1 MSRNIR
7 KHARAK
13 GFTLIELIVV
23 VAIIGVLLGVSIP
36 TISGYMRR
44 SRLKTANANSKL
56 IFNSI
61 QTICQELEFAER
73 DDAVT
78 TFYGSE
84 QLLDSSG
91 APVMK
96 NGNLVMTGI
105 TDGALVIYSIDGAA
119 SVEVWQDED
128 EDGVVETKEDS
139 AFNTALANVLNDDS
153 TRSSFMNRMD
163 RLYASNLETTWV
175 AYISGFQVQAVL
187 CADTP
192 GTGYV
197 GSFPGGTTE
206 TFRHVTEDVDLDNN
220 GISDIGRF
228 DSLAELMSVSTSGA
242 DTAFGANAFQNIRTA
257 FVTSAWD

>member
-1 MSRNIR
+1 MSRKIQ
-7 KHARAK
+7 KHARPK

-36 TISGYMRR
+36 TITGYMRR

-56 IFNSI
+56 IFNSL
-61 QTICQELEFAER
+61 QTICQELEFSER

-84 QLLDSSG
+84 QLLDASG

-96 NGNLVMTGI
+96 NGSLVMTGI
-105 TDGALVIYSIDGAA
+105 TDGALVIYSIDGVA
-119 SVEVWQDED
+119 SVEVWQDD
-128 EDGVVETKEDS
+128 NGDGVVETKANT
-139 AFNTALANVLNDDS
+139 AFNTALAAVLNDDS

-163 RLYASNLETTWV
+163 RLYASNTETTWV

-187 CADTP
+187 CSDAP

-197 GSFPGGTTE
+197 GSYPTNTTE
-206 TFRHVTEDVDLDNN
+206 TFRNVTEDA
-220 GISDIGRF
+220 GIDRF
-228 DSLAELMSVSTSGA
+228 DSLAELMGVSVSGT
-242 DTAFGANAFQNIRTA
+242 DTTFGANAFTNIRTA
-257 FVTSAWD
+257 FVDPAWN